1 MNVENIRIGGR
12 DLSDV
17 LLLVGSTV
25 AVVATVTPLT
35 DMLVRA
41 WTAEGFGHAVVWSVV
56 DATPLTL
63 ESAVVLPLGVA
74 AGLLAVFALDR
85 TKLVQALLLVAAAG
99 PLLATVW
106 YSGLWFGGR
115 IDWLANA
122 PWGIAGLL
130 VGALIGTA
138 DKTVAA
144 FTDRDALG
152 VGRREFPLA
161 AGVLF
166 AAAVG
171 FAVVGFLDATLS
183 GTAAAVTIAVDLA
196 VSVAFV
202 GFVGFLIQY
211 RDRRDVAVLSPNRSA
226 ETLVVCGLFA
236 HVDDRYRTVVSA
248 GEADLNRLSA
258 NLAAGQ
264 TVAAT
269 GDEITFNVHGG
280 GWFDNWTSVSTS
292 GYANR
297 HLLDE
302 QVAQAAEST
311 EDGGRGSLLVHRVR
325 RALTRETPLTF
336 VDQLLTFDVVL
347 LAVPLDQESVRR
359 AFDPDV
365 ADDDVEPV
373 AFLDRYRRFIEATR
387 GRDPTVVVV
396 ATGGETA
403 LSYFESEYGGTTID
417 SPELRNEVAHRL
429 GLLCSGRRD
438 DAPFPA
444 TPIVVSRSE
453 ATAVDDGLAGADRLW
468 RAVRD
473 A

>member
-1 MNVENIRIGGR
+1 MNVENVQVGNRE
-12 DLSDV
+12 LSDV
-17 LLLVGSTV
+17 LLLVGSTL

-41 WTAEGFGHAVVWSVV
+41 WTAEGFGHTVVWAVV

-63 ESAVVLPLGVA
+63 ESAVVLPLGIA
-74 AGLLAVFALDR
+74 AGLVAMFALDR

-106 YSGLWFGGR
+106 YNGLWFGGR
-115 IDWLANA
+115 IDWVANA
-122 PWGIAGLL
+122 PWGAAGLL

-138 DKTVAA
+138 DKTIAA
-144 FTDRDALG
+144 LTDRDALG
-152 VGRREFPLA
+152 VGRREFPVA
-161 AGVLF
+161 AGALF
-166 AAAVG
+166 VAAVG
-171 FAVVGFLDATLS
+171 FAVVGFLDAALS
-183 GTAAAVTIAVDLA
+183 AGGSAVTTAVDLA

-226 ETLVVCGLFA
+226 ETLVICGLFA
-236 HVDDRYRTVVSA
+236 YVDDRYRTVVSA
-248 GEADLNRLSA
+248 GEADLNRLSS
-258 NLAAGQ
+258 NLAAGR
-264 TVAAT
+264 TVST
-269 GDEITFNVHGG
+269 TTDEIAFNIHGG

-302 QVAQAAEST
+302 QVARAAEST
-311 EDGGRGSLLVHRVR
+311 AAGGRGSLLAHRFG

-347 LAVPLDQESVRR
+347 LVVPLDKEPVRR

-365 ADDDVEPV
+365 VDEDVETV
-373 AFLDRYRRFIEATR
+373 DFLDRYRRFIEATS

-403 LSYFESEYGGTTID
+403 LTYFESEYGGTTID
-417 SPELRNEVAHRL
+417 SPELRNEVAHRF
-429 GLLCSGRRD
+429 GRMCSGLEAD
-438 DAPFPA
+438 EPFPV
-444 TPIVVSRSE
+444 TPIVVSQSE
-453 ATAVDDGLAGADRLW
+453 AAAVDDGLAGADQLW
-468 RAVRD
+468 HAVRD

>member
-1 MNVENIRIGGR
+1 MNLKNVRVGNRE
-12 DLSDV
+12 LSDV
-17 LLLVGSTV
+17 LLLVGSTI

-35 DMLVRA
+35 GMLVRA
-41 WTAEGFGHAVVWSVV
+41 WTAEGFGHTVVWAVV

-63 ESAVVLPLGVA
+63 ESAVVLPLGIA

-106 YSGLWFGGR
+106 YNGLWFGGR
-115 IDWLANA
+115 IDWIANA
-122 PWGIAGLL
+122 PWGVAGLL
-130 VGALIGTA
+130 VGALVGTA
-138 DKTVAA
+138 DKALAA
-144 FTDRDALG
+144 LTDRDALG

-161 AGVLF
+161 AGALF

-183 GTAAAVTIAVDLA
+183 GTASAATTAVDLA

-202 GFVGFLIQY
+202 GFVAFLIQY

-248 GEADLNRLSA
+248 GEAELNRLSS
-258 NLAAGQ
+258 NLAAGR
-264 TVAAT
+264 TVPAAT
-269 GDEITFNVHGG
+269 DEIAFNVHAG
-280 GWFDNWTSVSTS
+280 GWFDNWTSVSAS

-302 QVAQAAEST
+302 QVARAAEST
-311 EDGGRGSLLVHRVR
+311 DGGRASLLAHRFR
-325 RALTRETPLTF
+325 RAVTRETPLTF

-347 LAVPLDQESVRR
+347 LVVPLDQDPTRR
-359 AFDPDV
+359 AFDPEV
-365 ADDDVEPV
+365 DDDEVGTA
-373 AFLDRYRRFIEATR
+373 AFLDRYRRFVEATR

-403 LSYFESEYGGTTID
+403 LTYFESAYGGTTID

-429 GLLCSGRRD
+429 GLLCSGID

-453 ATAVDDGLAGADRLW
+453 ARAVDDGLAGADRLW

>member
-1 MNVENIRIGGR
+1 MDLDNVRIGNR
-12 DLSDV
+12 ELSDV
-17 LLLVGSTV
+17 LLLVGSTI
-25 AVVATVTPLT
+25 AVVATVTPLA

-41 WTAEGFGHAVVWSVV
+41 WTAEGVGRAAVRLVV
-56 DATPLTL
+56 ETTPLTL
-63 ESAVVLPLGVA
+63 ESAVVFPLGIG

-85 TKLVQALLLVAAAG
+85 TKFVQALLLVLAAG

-106 YSGLWFGGR
+106 FNGLWFGGR
-115 IDWLANA
+115 IDWVANA
-122 PWGIAGLL
+122 PWGIAGLV
-130 VGALIGTA
+130 VGALVGTA
-138 DKTVAA
+138 DKALAA
-144 FTDRDALG
+144 LTDRDALG

-161 AGVLF
+161 AGALF

-171 FAVVGFLDATLS
+171 FAVVGFLDATVS
-183 GTAAAVTIAVDLA
+183 GTASAATDAVDLA
-196 VSVAFV
+196 VAVAFV

-236 HVDDRYRTVVSA
+236 HVDGRYRTVVSA
-248 GEADLNRLSA
+248 GRSDLNRLSS
-258 NLAAGQ
+258 NLAAGR
-264 TVAAT
+264 TVPAT
-269 GDEITFNVHGG
+269 TDEIAFNVHAG
-280 GWFDNWTSVSTS
+280 GWFDNWTAVSTS

-302 QVAQAAEST
+302 QVARTVEST
-311 EDGGRGSLLVHRVR
+311 DDGGRASLLGHRVR
-325 RALTRETPLTF
+325 RAVTRETPLTF
-336 VDQLLTFDVVL
+336 VDRLLTYDVVL
-347 LAVPLDQESVRR
+347 LAVPLDEEPVRR
-359 AFDPDV
+359 AFDPD
-365 ADDDVEPV
+365 ADEETIGQV

-396 ATGGETA
+396 ATGGEAA
-403 LSYFESEYGGTTID
+403 LTYFESAYGGTTID

-429 GLLCSGRRD
+429 GLLCSGLD
-438 DAPFPA
+438 PDEPFPA
-444 TPIVVSRSE
+444 TPTVVSRSE